1 MFFFSLSN
9 WKLVAFN
16 CRYGR
21 PVAAVVN
28 VVIVAA
34 DVDVNVDNVVVCFS
48 AFELFFSNSCET
60 KSQIIIAAAAARKK
74 IRKHLFKNWK
84 VNRPKKLF

>member
-21 PVAAVVN
+21 PVAVVVN

-34 DVDVNVDNVVVCFS
+34 VVDVDVDNVVVCFS

-60 KSQIIIAAAAARKK
+60 KSQIIIAAARKK